1 MNTFYFISLIITAG
15 LSVFATLIAPTL
27 VVKYRRYKR
36 RNKQKLNELIRVEVE
51 RQLKQI
57 IND

>member
-1 MNTFYFISLIITAG
+1 MTILYYLLTVILT
-15 LSVFATLIAPTL
+15 SVATLYIPTL
-27 VVKYRRYKR
+27 VVKYRQYKHAK
-36 RNKQKLNELIRVEVE
+36 KQKLNELIRAEVE